1 MSRAKTYTLVNGVEH
16 FNIKQLD
23 RLQKR
28 LEGGKY
34 YNYINTRLINDLFR
48 VIEQARRAENVVE
61 FPKRDA
67 KRRLA
72 TGRLG

>member
-28 LEGGKY
+28 LDVAYATGF
-34 YNYINTRLINDLFR
+34 INARLCNDLYR
-48 VIEQARRAENVVE
+48 LIEQARRNENVVE
-61 FPKRDA
+61 FKPTMRAGKRA
-67 KRRLA
+67 
-72 TGRLG
+72 

>member
-23 RLQKR
+23 RIYNR
-28 LEGGKY
+28 LVVGQAAD
-34 YNYINTRLINDLFR
+34 YINTRLINDLFR

-61 FPKRDA
+61 FPKRGA